1 MNDIPKLDIRALI
14 EEIKKDSLIEILSM
28 FSESDKDLETV
39 KTWFSVLCRNGIP
52 VEKAFKIMT
61 DLAKELQ

>member
-1 MNDIPKLDIRALI
+1 MNDNTKVDINALI
-14 EEIKKDSLIEILSM
+14 EEIKKDSMIEILSM
-28 FSESDKDLETV
+28 FSESDKDLETL

-52 VEKAFKIMT
+52 VEKAFKILT